1 MNTHI
6 RYFLP
11 LALLCPFLCSESVS
25 QPARTAL
32 GNPPPSVFES
42 PDRDEWQRPEWVID
56 QLNLKPTDIVADIG
70 AGSGF
75 FSRPFARR
83 LTQGKVIAVDVDP
96 EMLSFLGKKAAESGI
111 TNIES
116 RLIKPDDTPLEPNSV
131 DLIFL
136 SNTLHHISSREA
148 YYPQLIRALKPGG
161 RIANIDFYKRDLP
174 VGPQDLDHKLAKQD
188 VLSEFQRANLFVSRD
203 LTGLPHQYFLIAT
216 PLPPIPNGLMF
227 DARTVTAG
235 RPSTEQL
242 GRLAELG
249 FKTVLSLQTEAEG
262 SVAEGTIV
270 EALGMVYVNVPITSH
285 DIRPDQIAKFSETL
299 TKSDN
304 YPMLIHCQSS
314 NRVGGLILLHEVL
327 NQNIEL
333 ASALEAARRAG
344 LKPSLERPLLQ
355 RITAERE

>member
-1 MNTHI
+1 LSTRTPH
-6 RYFLP
+6 LLT
-11 LALLCPFLCSESVS
+11 LALLYPFWCSEVAS

-32 GNPPPSVFES
+32 GNPQPTVFES
-42 PDRDEWQRPEWVID
+42 PDRDEWQRPDWVID
-56 QLNLKPTDIVADIG
+56 QLSPKPTDIVADIG
-70 AGSGF
+70 AGSGY
-75 FSRPFARR
+75 FSRPFALR
-83 LTQGKVIAVDVDP
+83 LTKGKVIAVDVDP
-96 EMLSFLGKKAAESGI
+96 EMLSFLAKKAAESGI
-111 TNIES
+111 TNIEP
-116 RLIKPDDTPLEPNSV
+116 RLIKPDDAPLEPSSV

-136 SNTLHHISSREA
+136 SNTLHHIHNRAA

-203 LTGLPHQYFLIAT
+203 LTGLPYQYFLIAT

-327 NQNIEL
+327 NQNTEL
-333 ASALEAARRAG
+333 ATALEAARRAG
-344 LKPSLERPLLQ
+344 LKPSLERPLLR